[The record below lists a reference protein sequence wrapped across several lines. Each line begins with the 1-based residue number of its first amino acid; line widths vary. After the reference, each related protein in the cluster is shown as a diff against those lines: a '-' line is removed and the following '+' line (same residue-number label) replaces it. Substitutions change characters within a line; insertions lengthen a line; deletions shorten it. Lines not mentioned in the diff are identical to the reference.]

1 VEVTGI
7 EPSAGDTANL
17 QATFSIKG
25 VTAPVSLPVQVSAL
39 GGGAVRVTAK
49 TQIDRYQ
56 FGIDWNQLGMVAK
69 TATVTAEAYFVRT
82 PQ

>member
-1 VEVTGI
+1 
-7 EPSAGDTANL
+7 
-17 QATFSIKG
+17 
-25 VTAPVSLPVQVSAL
+25 
-39 GGGAVRVTAK
+39 VTAK